1 MRTASFKF
9 STQENPGHFHQEH
22 GGMGRVI
29 SESSFRPLSNV
40 DPTLTWT
47 WSVIIVQSS
56 GSGSNLQALG
66 LITSNNSGFFN
77 GQLRKTT

>member
-1 MRTASFKF
+1 
-9 STQENPGHFHQEH
+9 
-22 GGMGRVI
+22 MGRVI

-47 WSVIIVQSS
+47 WSVIVVQSS
-56 GSGSNLQALG
+56 GSSSNLQALG

-77 GQLRKTT
+77 DQLRKTA